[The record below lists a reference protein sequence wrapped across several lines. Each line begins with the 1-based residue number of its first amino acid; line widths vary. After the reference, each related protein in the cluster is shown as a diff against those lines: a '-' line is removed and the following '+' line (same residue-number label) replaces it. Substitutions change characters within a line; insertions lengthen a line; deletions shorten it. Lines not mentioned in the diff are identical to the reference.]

1 VFPAERTRRNLKVY
15 TAPRGAEA
23 YRRMAVET
31 RSPMELVVMLYD
43 GALRFLDD
51 ARGAVTRQDVPARA
65 EAISRTLAILTELQG
80 TLNIQQGGEIADRLD
95 GLYAFSISRL
105 LDVTTKQDVAA
116 IDDVVKVLRP
126 LRDSWA
132 QLAQPG
138 AVAARP

>member
-1 VFPAERTRRNLKVY
+1 VY

-43 GALRFLDD
+43 GALRFLEE
-51 ARGAVTRQDVPARA
+51 ARGAIARRDVAARA
-65 EAISRTLAILTELQG
+65 EAVSRALAILTELQG
-80 TLNIQQGGEIADRLD
+80 TLDVKQGGEIADRLD

-105 LDVTTKQDVAA
+105 LDLTAKQDATA
-116 IDDVVKVLRP
+116 IDDIVKVLKP

-138 AVAARP
+138 AAAAR